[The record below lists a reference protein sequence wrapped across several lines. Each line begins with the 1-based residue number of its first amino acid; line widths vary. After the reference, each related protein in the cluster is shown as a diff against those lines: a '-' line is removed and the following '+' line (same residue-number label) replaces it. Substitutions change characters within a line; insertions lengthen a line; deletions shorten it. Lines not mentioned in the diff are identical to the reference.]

1 MAQHTQLYLL
11 RHGETEENVK
21 HILQG
26 HMPGTLTAAG
36 KSQAKSACDALK
48 LLDLDTVLCS
58 DLKRCTD
65 TYTILKS
72 EIPDLPE
79 MIPTK
84 LLRERGWG
92 SATGMVA
99 DGKTRIEIPK
109 DAESMTQLKARA
121 KVFID
126 FVRSTYPGKR
136 VLAISHGLFC
146 RVIQC
151 VLADKEVK
159 DIIPMKNAEIREI
172 IL

>member
-1 MAQHTQLYLL
+1 MKLYLL

-36 KSQAKSACDALK
+36 KSQAVDAAEELRG
-48 LLDLDTVLCS
+48 LAVDAVLCS

-65 TYTILKS
+65 TYEILKK
-72 EIPDLPE
+72 EIPELPE
-79 MIPTK
+79 MVTTA

-92 SATGMVA
+92 SATGMIA
-99 DGKTRIEIPK
+99 DGKTWIEIPK
-109 DAESMTQLKARA
+109 DAESMGQLKARA
-121 KVFID
+121 QIFLD
-126 FVRSTYPGKR
+126 FVRSTYGGKR

-151 VLADKEVK
+151 VLAGNEVK
-159 DIIPMKNAEIREI
+159 DIVPMKNAEIREI
-172 IL
+172 DI

>member
-1 MAQHTQLYLL
+1 MTSLYLL

-26 HMPGTLTAAG
+26 HMPGTLTEAG
-36 KSQAKSACDALK
+36 KAQARESAENVRK
-48 LLDLDTVLCS
+48 LCVEVVLCS

-65 TYTILKS
+65 TYAILK
-72 EIPDLPE
+72 EVLPDLPE
-79 MIPTK
+79 MQTTP

-109 DAESMTQLKARA
+109 DAESMGQLKARA
-121 KVFID
+121 EIFID
-126 FVRSTYPGKR
+126 FVRSTYAGKR
-136 VLAISHGLFC
+136 VLAITHGLFC

-151 VLADKEVK
+151 VLAGNEVK
-159 DIIPMKNAEIREI
+159 DITPMQNGEIREI
-172 IL
+172 EL

>member
-1 MAQHTQLYLL
+1 MKLYLL

-26 HMPGTLTAAG
+26 HMPGTLTEEGKAQARQAAEG
-36 KSQAKSACDALK
+36 LRQLK
-48 LLDLDTVLCS
+48 VEVVLCS

-65 TYTILKS
+65 TYEILKA
-72 EIPDLPE
+72 ELPE
-79 MIPTK
+79 LPEVQTTK

-109 DAESMTQLKARA
+109 DAESMGQLKARA
-121 KVFID
+121 RILLD
-126 FVRSTYPGKR
+126 FVRNTYGGKR
-136 VLAISHGLFC
+136 VLAVTHGLFC

-151 VLADKEVK
+151 VLAGNEVK
-159 DIIPMKNAEIREI
+159 DIEPMKNGEIREI
-172 IL
+172 EI